1 MCYRRG
7 RLLHALYLMVRFY
20 DEKETGKKNVC
31 ACGEGCKHKDLCKA
45 VEV

>member
-20 DEKETGKKNVC
+20 DEKETGKKMFV
-31 ACGEGCKHKDLCKA
+31 HVVKA
-45 VEV
+45 VNIRIFVKQ